1 MNLMLQQLTKI
12 TQETTQTK
20 GELLTTRTQLA
31 QNIDEL
37 AETKTHLVSISQ
49 ETTQTKGELLTT
61 RKQLAQTEEE
71 LTKTREELTITRE
84 SLAKTEELLAQNIEN
99 FTDTKTQLVK
109 ITQDTEESYIELDR
123 INMVLDVKMIQL
135 DTTTSAARFAS
146 QEVLQHR
153 LEMDRNRKRIE
164 DMSDRLNTVDMGHRE
179 NIDYNLR
186 RIESTDSK
194 VSFLCLALFLTIL
207 FDLLVYTVGP
217 TPVIIIV
224 IAIALHNRSNLRD
237 ELYRFIG
244 E

>member
-12 TQETTQTK
+12 T
-20 GELLTTRTQLA
+20 
-31 QNIDEL
+31 
-37 AETKTHLVSISQ
+37 Q

-71 LTKTREELTITRE
+71 LTKTREELTKTREELTITRE
-84 SLAKTEELLAQNIEN
+84 SLAITEELLAQNIEN

-123 INMVLDVKMIQL
+123 INLVLDVRMIQL

-207 FDLLVYTVGP
+207 FDLLVYTVVP